1 MVQHEQETG
10 EISLELADGFLD
22 KLEAR
27 LCQNIETAQHRV
39 VIAQAKE
46 NLEIVRELQR
56 RLVLDHAL
64 LKLVPSQAVSS
75 AVSDVM
81 RDFERRVV
89 ESVDAVDKLAEQL
102 VARHADDEDLEQ
114 SSQEYLK
121 QAEIMSHRFFSRT
134 KAASLYRL
142 ACEHAMKRSD
152 NLAEMIRLRSV
163 IDGKKSA
170 LIDGQRKIMALIEEF
185 IEKGIQLAKPAEAI
199 AEQEARHGS

>member
-1 MVQHEQETG
+1 MAQHEQDTG
-10 EISLELADGFLD
+10 GMSLELADGFLD

-27 LCQNIETAQHRV
+27 LCHNIETAQHRV

-64 LKLVPSQAVSS
+64 LKLVPSQAASS

-89 ESVDAVDKLAEQL
+89 ESVDAVDRLAEQL

-114 SSQEYLK
+114 ASQEYLK
-121 QAEIMSHRFFSRT
+121 QAEMMSNRFFGRT

-163 IDGKKSA
+163 IDGKKA
-170 LIDGQRKIMALIEEF
+170 TLIEGQRRIMGLIEEF
-185 IEKGIQLAKPAEAI
+185 IENGIKLAKPAEAI
-199 AEQEARHGS
+199 AAQEERHSS